1 MFRWAALQIVGV
13 VGAISTAAQP
23 QPPPRPRPPVARA
36 PAPPPRPATRPV
48 EDSGLQGE
56 AKLRW
61 ICKRLQLNEQQ
72 TQQMEALIAAF
83 NAELAEGQK
92 DRTEMMKKLQ
102 ERSAE
107 IQAAREQ
114 GNEDLVEKLRAELRE
129 LAPDVRAEK
138 NFFEA
143 LVQVLTEPQK
153 SRLPQVRE
161 LAKNPQ
167 SATLR
172 PVHVLRAV
180 RELGLTPDRDR
191 RLEDVLDAFRKSLL
205 VDRPKDEAAM
215 EERTEQ
221 LVRDV
226 RPILPPDQVA
236 KFDEKLTEWRSNPPP
251 ARPVQMPEPAAAVP
265 EPPKQP

>member
-1 MFRWAALQIVGV
+1 MMRRVSLLIVGV
-13 VGAISTAAQP
+13 MGVISAAAQP
-23 QPPPRPRPPVARA
+23 PPPPVARP
-36 PAPPPRPATRPV
+36 PAPPPRLATRPA

-83 NAELAEGQK
+83 NAQMAEGQK
-92 DRTEMMKKLQ
+92 DRTDMLRKLQ

-114 GNEDLVEKLRAELRE
+114 GNEALVEKLRAELRE
-129 LAPDVRAEK
+129 LSPDVRAEK
-138 NFFEA
+138 DFFEA

-153 SRLPQVRE
+153 TRLAQVRE

-172 PVHVLRAV
+172 PVHVLRAA
-180 RELGLTPDRDR
+180 RELGLTPDQDR
-191 RLEDVLDAFRKSLL
+191 RLEEVLDSFRKSLM
-205 VDRPKDEAAM
+205 VDRPKDQAAM

-221 LVRDV
+221 LVRDL
-226 RPILPPDQVA
+226 RPVLAPDKVA
-236 KFDEKLTEWRSNPPP
+236 RFDEKLSEWRINPPP
-251 ARPVQMPEPAAAVP
+251 PHPAQLPAPAAVPP